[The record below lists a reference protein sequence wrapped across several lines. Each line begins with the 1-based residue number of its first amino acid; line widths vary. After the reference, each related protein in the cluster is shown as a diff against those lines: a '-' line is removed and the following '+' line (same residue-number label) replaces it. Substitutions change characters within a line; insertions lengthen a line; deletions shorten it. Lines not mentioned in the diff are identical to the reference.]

1 MGKGPSSSRVSTRTW
16 TQQRPAASCSEG
28 MVEICPTKLRM
39 LSLQPGMH
47 LCRRF
52 QRDCRRARRCTC
64 LALAKKSG
72 VNFVGFV
79 FNSFHKFDLSRKF
92 EPSRSVIVHSETC
105 GNIWKSGK
113 SSCSTSNYPIA
124 LQQLNGTEQ
133 PNGNNTFTK
142 LSQVVV
148 AMVRT

>member
-52 QRDCRRARRCTC
+52 QRDCRRARRCKC

-79 FNSFHKFDLSRKF
+79 FNSFQLHSTTVHYTPLNYTTLRYTTLHYTTL
-92 EPSRSVIVHSETC
+92 PSTTLR
-105 GNIWKSGK
+105 
-113 SSCSTSNYPIA
+113 YIA
-124 LQQLNGTEQ
+124 LHYTSLHYNYTYDCTTTLHYTPLHE
-133 PNGNNTFTK
+133 T
-142 LSQVVV
+142 
-148 AMVRT
+148 